1 MQKAFEES
9 FPALDEKTATV
20 KDADKVEDPEKAEEA
35 KDEKPVEEEQ
45 NSDID
50 DERTGGEW
58 VTTENLYKHISKG
71 DAEALIPS
79 EHLTGDADPA
89 QTKYIEIKPEA
100 P

>member
-9 FPALDEKTATV
+9 VQPKAYEDAFPALD
-20 KDADKVEDPEKAEEA
+20 DKIDPVEEA
-35 KDEKPVEEEQ
+35 KDSEPVEDK

-71 DAEALIPS
+71 DAQALIPS
-79 EHLTGDADPA
+79 DFALGKET
-89 QTKYIEIKPEA
+89 E
-100 P
+100 

>member
-9 FPALDEKTATV
+9 FPALENKTDAADNAEKG
-20 KDADKVEDPEKAEEA
+20 DNPDKAEEV
-35 KDEKPVEEEQ
+35 KDEKQADEEQ

-58 VTTENLYKHISKG
+58 VTSENLYKHISKG

-79 EHLTGDADPA
+79 EHLVGDTDQA
-89 QTKYIEIKPEA
+89 
-100 P
+100 